1 MEIPMPVI
9 SAKIGRDDLLRE
21 ISDVLLKWP
30 ELERRVF
37 SHAHYHGQSPEAIS
51 RSLQLDEKMV
61 RAILQQCEIRLHAAL
76 RDFRQP
82 AA

>member
-1 MEIPMPVI
+1 MEIPMPA
-9 SAKIGRDDLLRE
+9 SAKIGRDDLLNE
-21 ISDVLLKWP
+21 ISRILLKWP

-37 SHAHYHGQSPEAIS
+37 SQAHYYGQSPEAIS
-51 RSLQLDEKMV
+51 SSLRLDEKRV
-61 RAILQQCEIRLHAAL
+61 RTILQQCDSRLHAAL

>member
-1 MEIPMPVI
+1 MLATG
-9 SAKIGRDDLLRE
+9 AKIGRDDLLRE
-21 ISDVLLKWP
+21 ISNVLLKWP

-37 SHAHYHGQSPEAIS
+37 YQAHYHGQSPEAIS
-51 RSLQLDEKMV
+51 RSLQLDEKKV
-61 RAILQQCEIRLHAAL
+61 CAILQQCEGRLHAAL

>member
-1 MEIPMPVI
+1 MQAF
-9 SAKIGRDDLLRE
+9 SAKNGRDDLLKE
-21 ISDVLLKWP
+21 ISSILLKWP

-37 SHAHYHGQSPEAIS
+37 SQAHYYGQSPEAIS
-51 RSLQLDEKMV
+51 RSLRLDEKRV
-61 RAILQQCEIRLHAAL
+61 HTILQQCEGCLHAAL